1 MVPLIFLSIIFFQFD
16 SGVSA
21 SACGR
26 SGRSISSTEDKECK
40 FPFTYMNTTY
50 SSCTWRMSDRTHGLP
65 WCSVMV
71 DSDGVHVNKKDGS
84 TWINCDSECPIPSL
98 VCRTPGSRCNED
110 GIMQVCDEM
119 LKGVHFATWCVN
131 EVNGK
136 SIHKNCPEI
145 CEEGAVV
152 KVLHQIDS
160 DAFSFCEGKGTECFV
175 YMFSSLVLFVCLLFS
190 IIVII
195 VIILKNQPKKEI
207 VHFLDFFKSSRI
219 KLTS

>member
-1 MVPLIFLSIIFFQFD
+1 MGRTKNLKQLLEFQNNLVNCQFYFL
-16 SGVSA
+16 
-21 SACGR
+21 
-26 SGRSISSTEDKECK
+26 
-40 FPFTYMNTTY
+40 
-50 SSCTWRMSDRTHGLP
+50 
-65 WCSVMV
+65 V

-160 DAFSFCEGKGTECFV
+160 G
-175 YMFSSLVLFVCLLFS
+175 
-190 IIVII
+190 
-195 VIILKNQPKKEI
+195 
-207 VHFLDFFKSSRI
+207 R
-219 KLTS
+219 